1 MSKIKITHNNN
12 ERINNTLYE
21 FEGRRTRNT
30 LSAREI
36 AERAAL
42 AEQQIAEMGIPK
54 NRRRGVEVVYG
65 GGEGAWANAYK
76 YAIKTTVVRMVR
88 GSSDWFLTEIWCAD
102 LYPQAKQPDRII
114 LTAEQDNIAV
124 EHLRKRYAVKTV

>member
-1 MSKIKITHNNN
+1 MSKIKIADNNN
-12 ERINNTLYE
+12 ERINNTLDE

-42 AEQQIAEMGIPK
+42 AEQ
-54 NRRRGVEVVYG
+54 
-65 GGEGAWANAYK
+65 
-76 YAIKTTVVRMVR
+76 
-88 GSSDWFLTEIWCAD
+88 
-102 LYPQAKQPDRII
+102 PDRII

-124 EHLRKRYAVKTV
+124 EHFRKRYSVKTV